1 MGTLLIIIILQDKIN
16 NNNEQINNIYK
27 KHKSN
32 NEVMHT
38 RKDKPGINLVE
49 STESLKSVTIF
60 WSFFNNILIAVLIVM
75 YRLQMI

>member
-60 WSFFNNILIAVLIVM
+60 WSFFNLLIT
-75 YRLQMI
+75 Y